1 MPRNDLVDRIVVEE
15 FGVFASDPLGYTADR
30 ERGIES
36 LVNDGVDKK
45 EAREVWTEFSRR
57 FLTTGDGGT
66 TLSAHGLDRARSL
79 GENVAVD
86 DETRAEIYEALRDA
100 DGTSNRKKLHEKVG
114 ASEDEFDQSLWTL
127 RRRGIVETHT
137 YVYTDEVTVSLTEP
151 EKADSR

>member
-1 MPRNDLVDRIVVEE
+1 
-15 FGVFASDPLGYTADR
+15 
-30 ERGIES
+30 
-36 LVNDGVDKK
+36 
-45 EAREVWTEFSRR
+45 
-57 FLTTGDGGT
+57 
-66 TLSAHGLDRARSL
+66 
-79 GENVAVD
+79 VD

-137 YVYTDEVTVSLTEP
+137 DVYTEEVTVSLTEP